1 MSNYAY
7 EAVNAAGH
15 NFRGTMEVA
24 NQSEA
29 LQRLKD
35 MGLFPTRVAQ
45 HRRLIPGRKPTPA
58 RPLARMA
65 HLSIPIPG
73 RVVKPAA
80 LAVFTRQL
88 ATLVEAGL
96 PLLRGLRILEQQEGN
111 RLLKR
116 VIGELGAA
124 IENGSTLS
132 EGLALHPRIF
142 NNLYV
147 NMVKAGEAS
156 GALEVT
162 LQRLAGF
169 MEKAQKIKGK
179 VKSAMF
185 YPVAV
190 MSVAAIIVTIMMV
203 FVVPRFQTVFSGLL
217 NDRPMP
223 AFTMFVLHLSEIVR
237 HHAVFVAAA
246 LAVLTVLFAVALRTG
261 WGRWA
266 FDQFK
271 LKMPILGVVFRKAA
285 ISRFARTLGTLLGS
299 GVPVLQ
305 ALAIVKQTTGNVVVG
320 NVVASIHSGV
330 KEGERI
336 MTPLRD
342 SSVFPPMVTGMVDV
356 GEQTGA
362 LPDMLMKIAD
372 IYDDEVDNAVNSMT
386 SLLEPV
392 LIVFLGV
399 VVGSIVIAMFL
410 PIIRIATDGF
420 DSPDVARADG

>member
-7 EAVNAAGH
+7 EAVNAAGD
-15 NFRGTMEVA
+15 NFRGTIEVA
-24 NQSEA
+24 TQSEA
-29 LQRLKD
+29 LERIKD
-35 MGLFPTRVAQ
+35 MGLFPTRIAER
-45 HRRLIPGRKPTPA
+45 RRLANKRKPA
-58 RPLARMA
+58 RAQALGRFARV
-65 HLSIPIPG
+65 SILFPWT
-73 RVVKPAA
+73 RVKPAA

-96 PLLRGLRILEQQEGN
+96 PLLRGLRILEQQESN

-124 IENGSTLS
+124 IESGSTLS
-132 EGLALHPRIF
+132 EALAFHPRIF

-156 GALEVT
+156 GALEIT

-169 MEKAQKIKGK
+169 MEKAQRIKGK
-179 VKSAMF
+179 VKSALF

-190 MSVAAIIVTIMMV
+190 ITVAGVIVTIMMA
-203 FVVPRFQTVFSGLL
+203 FVVPRFQAIFSGLL
-217 NDRPMP
+217 EGRALP
-223 AFTMFVLHLSEIVR
+223 AFTLFILHLSDLVR
-237 HHAVFVAAA
+237 HHALFVLVA
-246 LAVLTVLFAVALRTG
+246 LAVLTILLMGVSRTG
-261 WGRWA
+261 AGRWTC
-266 FDQFK
+266 DQFK
-271 LKMPILGVVFRKAA
+271 LKMPILGVVLRKAA
-285 ISRFARTLGTLLGS
+285 ISRFARTFGTLLSS

-305 ALAIVKQTTGNVVVG
+305 ALTIVKQTTGNVVVG
-320 NVVASIHSGV
+320 RVVGAIQSGV
-330 KEGERI
+330 QEGERI
-336 MTPLRD
+336 TAPLRD
-342 SSVFPPMVTGMVDV
+342 SSVFPPMVVGMVDV

-362 LPDMLMKIAD
+362 LPDMLIRIAD

-420 DSPDVARADG
+420 DAPAADRTEG